1 MKFLALFF
9 LLILPAAGKDKPQ
22 YTYQDGVLQSFR
34 TEQTGTQCSH
44 SSDSSGTVN
53 ANTDDNGNTNGT
65 VNATTTGSTSC
76 KDTERALYTVKSGD
90 NTFVLTPDRGT
101 GAKAGAVLSMG
112 WSTAFGKNS
121 VLANRLPGTAL
132 LLRGDGKHYYVKIG
146 NRESMYAAVAVQ

>member
-1 MKFLALFF
+1 LVLFF
-9 LLILPAAGKDKPQ
+9 LLTLPAARKDRPQ

-34 TEQTGTQCSH
+34 TEQTGTRCSQ
-44 SSDSSGTVN
+44 SSDTSGTVN
-53 ANTDDNGNTNGT
+53 ANTDDDGRTNGT

-76 KDTERALYTVKSGD
+76 EDTERALYTVKSGE

-101 GAKAGAVLSMG
+101 GAKAGALVSMG
-112 WSTAFGKNS
+112 WSTAFAKSS

-146 NRESMYAAVAVQ
+146 DRESMYAAVAVR